1 MPNRLRTSPSPYLR
15 QHADNP
21 VDWYPWGP
29 EAFARAKD
37 LDRPILLSIGYAACH
52 WCHVMAH
59 ESFEDPDIAGLI
71 NAAFVAIKVDREEHP
86 AVDASYQAIA
96 QMATGQGGWPLTVFC
111 TPDLRP
117 FYVGT
122 YFPPHNRSGH
132 PGFAEVVGA
141 IAALW
146 QDDRSQIQGIAE
158 SWTTSLQQAMAVRVE
173 PSGRR
178 PTSLPV
184 TQAAER
190 MLEDFDHIHG
200 GFGTAPKFPQTDA
213 LEVLLRAGGDAAKR
227 AHFTLHCIASGG
239 ITDQFGGGFH
249 RYSVD
254 AAWQVPHFE
263 KMLYD
268 NALLTSVYLHAF
280 QQTGDPSFRN
290 VAEAALDFLLGEMR
304 SPEGAFFT
312 SLDADSLGP
321 NGHLYEGAYYTWTP
335 EEIVQVVGQDAA
347 PRTCEHFGITANGN
361 FEHGR
366 SVPHLRALSRDDWDQ
381 LPTIRAQLRAA
392 RARRPRPARDD
403 KVLAGWNG
411 LVLSALSQ
419 AARIV
424 GDPRYQ
430 EAAQTLAA
438 FLLSVMRQ
446 PDGGLWRCHANV
458 GSAIPG
464 TLEDYAYVTLGL
476 IDLYE
481 GTMDPHWLGA
491 SLQLARQIIAR
502 FWESKDDTLYLV
514 ERDTPLLLIRP
525 HDDTDGSTPCAQSSA
540 VSALLRLAPFT
551 DAPSFRTIP
560 ERIIARLSPLME
572 AHPRAVASLVLA
584 QDRLLPLEI
593 TLAPSR
599 DDPTV
604 VDWLVRLNALDLPPV
619 VLTVVAPQVPG
630 SDELP
635 PIWRGRQ
642 DADRPTAWVCRGGT
656 CQNPA
661 HTWDALQ
668 ALIQGAIMPA

>member
-1 MPNRLRTSPSPYLR
+1 MSNRLRASQSPYLR

-29 EAFARAKD
+29 DAFERARD
-37 LDRPILLSIGYAACH
+37 LDQPILLSIGYAACH

-59 ESFEDPDIAGLI
+59 ESFEDPDIAALI

-86 AVDASYQAIA
+86 AIDASYQAIA
-96 QMATGQGGWPLTVFC
+96 QLATGQGGWPLTVFC

-122 YFPPHNRSGH
+122 YFPPHHRSGH
-132 PGFAEVVGA
+132 PGFAEVLGA

-146 QDDRSQIQGIAE
+146 QDDRDQVQGIAE
-158 SWTTSLQQAMAVRVE
+158 SWTTSLQRAMAVHAD
-173 PSGRR
+173 PSGTR
-178 PTSLPV
+178 PTSLPMA
-184 TQAAER
+184 QAAER

-213 LEVLLRAGGDAAKR
+213 LEVLLRGGGDAAER
-227 AHFTLHCIASGG
+227 AHFTLRCIASGG
-239 ITDQFGGGFH
+239 ITDQIGGGFH

-268 NALLTSVYLHAF
+268 NALLAPLYLHAF
-280 QQTGDPSFRN
+280 QQTGDPSFRS
-290 VAEAALDFLLGEMR
+290 VAETALDYLLREMR

-321 NGHLYEGAYYTWTP
+321 DGQMHEGAYYTWTP
-335 EEIVQVVGQDAA
+335 EDIARAVGQDAA
-347 PRTCEHFGITANGN
+347 QRTCEHFGITANGT
-361 FEHGR
+361 FEKGR
-366 SVPHLRALSRDDWDQ
+366 SVPHLGALSRDDWDQ

-392 RARRPRPARDD
+392 RSRRPRPARDD

-419 AARIV
+419 ADRIV
-424 GDPRYQ
+424 GDRRYGD
-430 EAAQTLAA
+430 AALALA
-438 FLLSVMRQ
+438 EFLLSVMRR
-446 PDGGLWRCHANV
+446 PDGGLWRCHSS
-458 GSAIPG
+458 GSIGILG
-464 TLEDYAYVTLGL
+464 TLEDYAYVTSGL
-476 IDLYE
+476 LDLYE
-481 GTMDPHWLGA
+481 GTLDPRWIGE
-491 SLQLARQIIAR
+491 SLQLAHQTILR
-502 FWESKDDTLYLV
+502 FWESEDATLYLV
-514 ERDTPLLLIRP
+514 ERDTPQLLIRP
-525 HDDTDGSTPCAQSSA
+525 HDDTDSSTPCAQSSA
-540 VSALLRLAPFT
+540 VMALLRLAPFT
-551 DAPSFRTIP
+551 DDPSFRAIP
-560 ERIIARLSPLME
+560 ERIFARVAPLME

-584 QDRLLPLEI
+584 QDRTMPLEI

-604 VDWLVRLNALDLPPV
+604 ADWLSRLNTLDLPPK
-619 VLTVVAPQVPG
+619 VLTAVAPRVPG
-630 SDELP
+630 IEEIP

-642 DADRPTAWVCRGGT
+642 DEQRPTAWVCRGGT

-668 ALIQGAIMPA
+668 ALIEDAIRP